1 MHGMSRPPHF
11 HGCIRVAM
19 ATWMTLTA
27 GACGKGLFTH
37 GPLAISAGDGGTN
50 ADGTVDAPPSADR
63 ALDVPPGAD
72 RGLDVPPGADRG
84 LDVLPG
90 ADRVLDVF
98 PSADTQVPP
107 ISDAPPGADGPS
119 DSATPRPTAT
129 AIIDWQGG
137 DVVLGNARL
146 RFPLD
151 SFASPAIVTLTLVSD
166 DGKIEGFPG
175 PIGPIYSV
183 SKTDLQQNPITL
195 QHAATFALSFRPA
208 DASIPEGR
216 VALASLVTAS
226 RLWIV
231 VSGSSYNTG
240 TGVVT
245 ASVFDFP
252 DAQVLLAPVVSC
264 LISGQPCAA
273 GQTCQGGACQ

>member
-1 MHGMSRPPHF
+1 MHGMSRPHF

-37 GPLAISAGDGGTN
+37 GPLAITAGDGGTN
-50 ADGTVDAPPSADR
+50 ADGTVDAPPSADH
-63 ALDVPPGAD
+63 ALDVPSGADRAFDLFPGAD
-72 RGLDVPPGADRG
+72 RAFDL
-84 LDVLPG
+84 
-90 ADRVLDVF
+90 F
-98 PSADTQVPP
+98 PSADGQAPP

-119 DSATPRPTAT
+119 DSAAPRPTAT

-183 SKTDLQQNPITL
+183 SKTDLQQSPITL
-195 QHAATFALSFRPA
+195 QHAATFTLSFRPA
-208 DASIPEGR
+208 DTSIPEGR

-231 VSGSSYNTG
+231 VSGSSYNAG